1 MAKQTS
7 TSTTLSYKRM
17 SYKSMASHSALR
29 SNEHLITAFFITVLI
44 HSLVIFGISFSV
56 PSPKAPKTNQTL
68 DIVLVKTEAEK
79 APEAPDF
86 LAQADKKGGGEL
98 KEKAKPTSKNPG
110 ERPSEGNALQNKPK
124 TTLKPVPEV
133 VKKKSILSTAKP
145 SRIKAKKLVRK
156 KQKKPKTSPDLLADS
171 IAELQQQIVD
181 KEAMLDKQTKLYAKR
196 PKATYITASTR
207 RAADAMYLLAWTKK
221 IEKFGNLNYPDKALR
236 NKLEG
241 QLVLSVSIAPDGHL
255 IKIEIRKSSGHK
267 VLDDAAKRIV
277 ELVAPFAAVPD
288 DVLQGNNRLVIT
300 RTWQFTHNSGK
311 NFSYQ

>member
-1 MAKQTS
+1 MVKQTS
-7 TSTTLSYKRM
+7 TSTTLSYK
-17 SYKSMASHSALR
+17 SMASPSALR

-44 HSLVIFGISFSV
+44 HGFVIFGISFSI

-86 LAQADKKGGGEL
+86 LAQADQKGGGEL

-156 KQKKPKTSPDLLADS
+156 KQKKPKISPDLLADS
-171 IAELQQQIVD
+171 IAELQQQIID
-181 KEAMLDKQTKLYAKR
+181 KEAMLDRQTKLYAKR

-236 NKLEG
+236 DKLEG

-267 VLDDAAKRIV
+267 VLDDA
-277 ELVAPFAAVPD
+277 
-288 DVLQGNNRLVIT
+288 
-300 RTWQFTHNSGK
+300 
-311 NFSYQ
+311 